1 MLVKKIVTLK
11 RRVALPEKILPNSN
25 DFNYL
30 KKEFK
35 LLGFK
40 EISNGEFSQ
49 RLNRLGLKSPRFQK
63 GRETGFYFKENG
75 LTITVWTTWLE
86 KQGQARESDA
96 GWVVI
101 SEDGLDDEKA
111 VYFSH
116 PIHRTK
122 NFIINLLAQAW
133 IAQWRIKNRP
143 HCPQCKGFMKIVRGR
158 AIKSRYW
165 RCSNRQKHQTRAVVN
180 LDWDNSL
187 PPKAKEYLKKMRKK
201 RAQYKGKRRQEGK
214 RINQSI
220 INRLPWKNNGVRR

>member
-1 MLVKKIVTLK
+1 MPKKQ
-11 RRVALPEKILPNSN
+11 LPNSS

-30 KKEFK
+30 RKEFK
-35 LLGFK
+35 LLGFN
-40 EISNGEFSQ
+40 EISKGEFRQ
-49 RLNRLGLKSPRFQK
+49 RINRLGLKSPRSQK
-63 GRETGFYFKENG
+63 GREAGFYFKENG
-75 LTITVWTTWLE
+75 LTVTVWTTWLE

-101 SEDGLDDEKA
+101 SEDGLEDAKA

-122 NFIINLLAQAW
+122 NYIINLLKQAW

-165 RCSNRQKHQTRAVVN
+165 RCANKQKHQTRTVVN

-187 PPKAKEYLKKMRKK
+187 PPKAKEYLTKLRHK
-201 RAQYKGKRRQEGK
+201 RTQYKNRRKQEGK
-214 RINQSI
+214 TINQSI
-220 INRLPWKNNGVRR
+220 INRNPWKRNGVRR